1 MTVSTITGAPAARRR
16 WALPNLEHIGFTL
29 VFLGIPLAIYILF
42 VILPFVQAFYYS
54 MTDWS
59 GFSKSMN
66 WVGFDNYI
74 ALMSD
79 PVFTKA
85 VLNSIVLVIILPP
98 LVIVLSLTLATL
110 VTVGG
115 ASRGETRGL
124 ANSGIYRVISF
135 FPYTIPA
142 IVIGI
147 LWAQMYDP
155 SSGLLNGILTALGFD
170 FFKSFAWLGNE
181 RTAMGASI
189 FVITWS
195 MVGFYMVLFIAAIK
209 GIPSEVYEAAR
220 VDGAGRFRTAISI
233 TVPMIRDT
241 IRTAYIYLGIL
252 ALDAFVYM
260 QALNSSGGPANSTV
274 VISQHLLNTAFKKG
288 KFGYATSMGATLA
301 IITLLFAAL
310 VFLVFY
316 LTGEKR
322 PKRRKPLAVSAA
334 TPVVPPSK
342 DVRATV
348 ATLRTSGASQP
359 APATPS
365 SAPTEAT
372 MPDASRPPR
381 VQRAAPKPSF
391 WTDGKVA
398 GISHVTLT
406 LWVVIVCL
414 PLLWVLMSSFKT
426 TKQIFGAPFSLPT
439 SLNFENYVSAWTT
452 ASIGTYFVNTVI
464 VVGCALVIVM
474 ILGAMCAY
482 YLARYEFK
490 GSQII
495 YYLMLAG
502 LTFPIFLA
510 VVPLFNLL
518 KSFGL
523 LNTLPGLILT
533 YVAFALPFTVFFLYA
548 FFKALPQEV
557 AEAAALDGCG
567 PFRIFFQIM
576 LPMAKPGMA
585 SVAIFNFLGLWNQ
598 FLLPIA
604 LNTNNK
610 NYVLSQG
617 MASFASQAGYDVN
630 FGALFAAVVIT
641 VLPVL
646 VTYIIFQRQ
655 LQGSVS
661 PGLLK

>member
-1 MTVSTITGAPAARRR
+1 MARAPATTTRR
-16 WALPNLEHIGFTL
+16 WKLPSLENTGFAL
-29 VFLGIPLAIYILF
+29 VFLGLPLAIYVIF
-42 VILPFVQAFYYS
+42 VISPFVQAFYYS

-59 GFSKSMN
+59 GFSKNMN
-66 WVGFDNYI
+66 FVGLTNY
-74 ALMSD
+74 LTLLSD

-85 VLNSIVLVIILPP
+85 VYNSIFLVLVLPP
-98 LVIVLSLTLATL
+98 LVIILSLTLATL

-115 ASRGETRGL
+115 VTKGEIQGL
-124 ANSGIYRVISF
+124 KHSGIYRVISF
-135 FPYTIPA
+135 FPYTVPA

-155 SSGLLNGILTALGFD
+155 SSGLLNGILTAMGFD
-170 FFKSFAWLGNE
+170 FFRSFAWLGDE

-189 FVITWS
+189 FVIAWS

-233 TVPMIRDT
+233 TVPMIRDN
-241 IRTAYIYLGIL
+241 IRTAYVYLGIL

-260 QALNSSGGPANSTV
+260 QALNPSGGPANSTV

-301 IITLLFAAL
+301 IITLVFAAL
-310 VFLVFY
+310 VFLVFWW
-316 LTGEKR
+316 TGR
-322 PKRRKPLAVSAA
+322 PPKSGPVGTSSVQATPAPIAKPAPVAPAKPARKPFW
-334 TPVVPPSK
+334 TDK
-342 DVRATV
+342 TV
-348 ATLRTSGASQP
+348 AT
-359 APATPS
+359 
-365 SAPTEAT
+365 
-372 MPDASRPPR
+372 
-381 VQRAAPKPSF
+381 V
-391 WTDGKVA
+391 
-398 GISHVTLT
+398 SHVALIA
-406 LWVVIVCL
+406 WVVIICA

-426 TKQIFGAPFSLPT
+426 TQQIFGSPFTLPT
-439 SLNFENYVSAWTT
+439 SFNFDNYISAWTT

-464 VVGCALVIVM
+464 VVGFSLVIVM
-474 ILGAMCAY
+474 LLGAMCAY

-490 GSQII
+490 GSKII

-510 VVPLFNLL
+510 VVPLFQTL
-518 KSFGL
+518 KGFGL
-523 LNTLPGLILT
+523 LNTFPGLIIT

-548 FFKALPQEV
+548 FFRTLPQEV
-557 AEAAALDGCG
+557 AEAAALDGAG
-567 PFRIFFQIM
+567 PWRIFFTIM
-576 LPMAKPGMA
+576 LPMATPGMA

-604 LNTNNK
+604 LNTNTS

-617 MASFASQAGYDVN
+617 MASFASQAGYAVN

>member
-1 MTVSTITGAPAARRR
+1 MPKFENIS
-16 WALPNLEHIGFTL
+16 FTL
-29 VFLGIPLAIYILF
+29 MFLGLPLAIYVIF

-54 MTDWS
+54 LTDWT

-66 WVGFDNYI
+66 FVGLSNYL
-74 ALMSD
+74 ALTQD
-79 PVFTKA
+79 PVFIKA
-85 VLNSIVLVIILPP
+85 VTNSIVLVLILPP
-98 LVIVLSLTLATL
+98 LVIILSLTLATL

-115 ASRGETRGL
+115 ASRGEVSGL
-124 ANSGIYRVISF
+124 KNSDLYRIISF
-135 FPYTIPA
+135 FPYTVPA

-155 SSGLLNGILTALGFD
+155 SNGLLNGILTAMGFD

-189 FVITWS
+189 FVIAWS
-195 MVGFYMVLFIAAIK
+195 LVGFYMVLFIAAIK

-233 TVPMIRDT
+233 TLPMIRDT
-241 IRTAYIYLGIL
+241 IRTAYVYIGIL

-260 QALNSSGGPANSTV
+260 QALNPVGGPANSTV

-301 IITLLFAAL
+301 IITLAFAAI
-310 VFLVFY
+310 VFLVFW
-316 LTGEKR
+316 LTGEKKP
-322 PKRRKPLAVSAA
+322 PKVAPTTAAPRYTTDVKAALAALRAA
-334 TPVVPPSK
+334 DSTH
-342 DVRATV
+342 
-348 ATLRTSGASQP
+348 
-359 APATPS
+359 AP
-365 SAPTEAT
+365 SAPGS
-372 MPDASRPPR
+372 SRPPR
-381 VQRAAPKPSF
+381 IERSSKPSF
-391 WTDGKVA
+391 FTDRTVA
-398 GISHVTLT
+398 TIAHIALIA
-406 LWVVIVCL
+406 WVVIICA

-426 TKQIFGAPFSLPT
+426 TQQIFGSPFSLPT
-439 SLNFENYVSAWTT
+439 SFNFENYVSAWTT

-464 VVGCALVIVM
+464 VVGSALVIVM
-474 ILGAMCAY
+474 LLGAMCAY

-510 VVPLFNLL
+510 VVPLFMTL
-518 KSFGL
+518 KNFGI
-523 LNTLPGLILT
+523 LNTLPGLIVT

-548 FFKALPQEV
+548 FFKTLPQEV

-567 PFRIFFQIM
+567 PWRIFFQIM
-576 LPMAKPGMA
+576 LPMATPGMA

-604 LNTNNK
+604 LNTNAK

-617 MASFASQAGYDVN
+617 MASFASQAGYAVN

-661 PGLLK
+661 PGLMK